1 MKSFVVA
8 LGLAASVFAQ
18 SIQIGAPVEFSSITP
33 GTNITVEVDRPDTL
47 TGSQEV
53 AIVIALNS
61 CVGPGLDG
69 SCASF
74 DVTQD
79 LGTVLYSGP
88 YDPEFHDVPGLPNK
102 PPYQN
107 FSVQVPSSLPQGE
120 AALTVSHFSLIGLGP
135 FPNLEVKN
143 ITLNVV

>member
-1 MKSFVVA
+1 MFKSVVFA
-8 LGLAASVFAQ
+8 LGLAASVLAQ
-18 SIQIGAPVEFSSITP
+18 NIQIGGPAEFASITA
-33 GTNITVEVDRPDTL
+33 GSNITVEVDRPDSL

-61 CVGPGLDG
+61 CSGHPDN

-79 LGTVLYSGP
+79 LGHILYSGP
-88 YDPEFHDVPGLPNK
+88 YDPEFHQGAGLPNK

-107 FSVQVPSSLPQGE
+107 FSVQVPSNLPAGE
-120 AALTVSHFSLIGLGP
+120 AALTVSHFSLVGAGP
-135 FPNLEVKN
+135 FPFFEVKN
-143 ITLNVV
+143 ITLTVA

>member
-1 MKSFVVA
+1 MKSILFA
-8 LGLAASVFAQ
+8 LCLAASAFAQ
-18 SIQIGAPVEFSSITP
+18 SIEIGAPAEYSSITP
-33 GTNITVEVDRPDTL
+33 GSNITVQVDRPDTL

-61 CVGPGLDG
+61 CVGHGPNG
-69 SCASF
+69 SCSNF

-79 LGTVLYSGP
+79 LGHILYVGP
-88 YDPEFHDVPGLPNK
+88 YSPAFHDGSGLPEE

-107 FSVQVPSSLPQGE
+107 FSVQVPDLPQGE
-120 AALTVSHFSLIGLGP
+120 AALTVSHFSLIGAGP